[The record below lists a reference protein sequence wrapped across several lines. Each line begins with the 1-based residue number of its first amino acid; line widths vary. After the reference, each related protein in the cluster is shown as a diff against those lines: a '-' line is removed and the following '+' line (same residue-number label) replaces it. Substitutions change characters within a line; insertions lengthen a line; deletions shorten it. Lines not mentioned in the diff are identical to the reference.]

1 MTSIYLLRHGA
12 TASNLLVPYR
22 LQGRCSNLPLDDRG
36 REQARRAAVALAGLR
51 CAAVYSSPLLR
62 ALETAQI
69 VAQPHGLT
77 PVVVPELTEA
87 DLGRW
92 EGKTW
97 EEIEASEPELYHQY
111 HAHPGTVPYPEGE
124 SFLDVQRRVTAVLA
138 GLAARHPDQ
147 AIVVVGHN
155 VVNRAVLAGML
166 GVPIDLARSL
176 RQANAGI
183 NLIEYING
191 KPRVTMLNSCLHLGE
206 LAST

>member
-22 LQGRCSNLPLDDRG
+22 LQGRCSDLPLDDRG
-36 REQARRAAVALAGLR
+36 REQVRRAAAVLAGLR
-51 CAAVYSSPLLR
+51 FAAAYSSPLLR

-97 EEIEASEPELYHQY
+97 EQIEASEPELFHQY
-111 HAHPGTVPYPEGE
+111 HDHPGTVAYPEGE
-124 SFLDVQRRVTAVLA
+124 SFLDVQCRVTAVLA
-138 GLAARHPDQ
+138 GLASRHPDQ

-183 NLIEYING
+183 NLIEYIDG
-191 KPRVTMLNSCLHLGE
+191 KPRVVMLNSCLHLGE
-206 LAST
+206 LTST